1 MWLLLQTV
9 IKKLEIYNSD
19 ILIILDQYKCDKI
32 DKDYR
37 KLNDLTLLIEKNNE
51 CSFFINLNY

>member
-1 MWLLLQTV
+1 MWLLLQTF

-32 DKDYR
+32 DTEYNDSLNKECPTLIHFKSQ
-37 KLNDLTLLIEKNNE
+37 KLFYYSK
-51 CSFFINLNY
+51 